1 MSALRVEIIAPS
13 GAHLSLQAFDAALA
27 ALRAR
32 GYAVRCTVPREPWQR
47 FSDTDA
53 GRLEQIHRAARAE
66 DVDAVMIARGGY
78 GLSRLLDRIDWTLVA
93 ASAAR
98 GVRWIGYS
106 DFTAFQLALLARTG
120 AVSYAGPGVSGDFGR
135 APPDPYMLA
144 QFDALMAGQLPAVQ
158 WNATATGAADGV
170 ADAVPDGVAD
180 DAADGAAD
188 DAGNAAALEG
198 TLWGGN
204 LSLVAAAVG
213 TPWLP
218 QVDGGLLFLED
229 VAEHPYRVERMLHQL
244 LYAGVLARQRA
255 IVLGAFSEWRPAPH
269 DNGYDLQSVIEYF
282 RGRLTVPIVAG
293 LPFGHVPRKAVLGV
307 GVRYRLERRDDG
319 WCLAPA

>member
-1 MSALRVEIIAPS
+1 VSAPRIEVIAPS
-13 GAHLSLQAFDAALA
+13 GAHLSLEAFDAALA

-66 DVDAVMIARGGY
+66 DIDAVMIVRGGY
-78 GLSRLLDRIDWTLVA
+78 GLSRLLDRIDWALVA
-93 ASAAR
+93 ASAVR

-120 AVSYAGPGVSGDFGR
+120 AASYAGPGVSGDFGR
-135 APPDPYMLA
+135 VPPDPFMLA

-158 WNATATGAADGV
+158 WSAAAAGTVDGAGGEATGEATGTV
-170 ADAVPDGVAD
+170 GSRVGGTP
-180 DAADGAAD
+180 
-188 DAGNAAALEG
+188 LEG

-293 LPFGHVPRKAVLGV
+293 LPFGHVPRKALLGV
-307 GVRYRLERRDDG
+307 GMRYRLEPRGDG
-319 WCLAPA
+319 WRLAPA